1 MIYVL
6 GSINNVISLE
16 LERMPKKGE
25 SVTVDSCTTK
35 FGGKG
40 ANQAIAIAK
49 LAKRENSD
57 KPRVRLIGHVGSD
70 AVGNEIKSMLESYGV
85 DTTFVRSVRRNTG
98 MIITSATEK
107 EKRTLCY
114 GGANNTISKTDIDE
128 ALADADGN
136 DTLLCQLES
145 PLYVV
150 MYALKKAHSL
160 GMTTVLN
167 PAPAKHIPAE
177 VYCNV
182 DIIVPNAE
190 ETQMLTGINP
200 TDFAAQKNAMRYF
213 HAQGVQY
220 VVITLGSNG
229 CSLSDGAYIVS
240 HIPPRKTEVIDTSG
254 AGDTF
259 VGALTLTYP
268 RIGMYS
274 FEEACVFASK
284 ASSITVSRLGAAE
297 SMPSMSEVVEMY
309 NHYVD

>member
-6 GSINNVISLE
+6 GGINNEISLE

-25 SVTVDSCTTK
+25 HVTVDGCAAD

-49 LAKRENSD
+49 LAKRDDSD

-70 AVGNEIKSMLESYGV
+70 AVGNEIKYKLDSYGV
-85 DTTFVRSVRRNTG
+85 DTTFVRSVRRSTG
-98 MIITSATEK
+98 MVITYSTVK
-107 EKRTLCY
+107 EKRAFMY

-128 ALADADGN
+128 ALAGATDA
-136 DTLLCQLES
+136 DTLLCQLEV

-150 MYALKKAHSL
+150 MYALQKAHSL

-167 PAPAKHIPAE
+167 PAPAKHIPDD

-182 DIIVPNAE
+182 DIIVANAE
-190 ETQMLTGINP
+190 QTQMLTGINP

-213 HAQGVQY
+213 HAHGVQY
-220 VVITLGSNG
+220 VVITLGHNG

-268 RIGMYS
+268 RVGMYS
-274 FEEACVFASK
+274 FEEACVFAGK
-284 ASSITVSRLGAAE
+284 AAALTISRLGKAE
-297 SMPSMSEVVEMY
+297 SMPTMSEVIEMY
-309 NHYVD
+309 NRYVD

>member
-6 GSINNVISLE
+6 GSINNEISLE
-16 LERMPKKGE
+16 IERMPKKGE
-25 SVTVDSCTTK
+25 HVTVDGCAAY

-40 ANQAIAIAK
+40 ANQAIAISK
-49 LAKRENSD
+49 LGKRENSD
-57 KPRVRLIGHVGSD
+57 KPCVRLIGHVGND
-70 AVGNEIKSMLESYGV
+70 AVGAEIKDKLVSYGV
-85 DTTFVRSVRRNTG
+85 DTTYVRSVRRSTG
-98 MIITSATEK
+98 MIIRYATEK
-107 EKRTLCY
+107 DKRVFLY

-128 ALADADGN
+128 ALADATGS
-136 DTLLCQLES
+136 DTLLCQLDT

-150 MYALKKAHSL
+150 MYALQKAHSL

-167 PAPAKHIPAE
+167 PAPAKTIPDE

-190 ETQMLTGINP
+190 QTQMLTGINP

-213 HAQGVQY
+213 HSHGVQY
-220 VVITLGSNG
+220 VVIMLGANG

-240 HIPPRKTEVIDTSG
+240 HIPPRKTEVIDTTG

-268 RIGMYS
+268 RVGMYS
-274 FEEACVFASK
+274 FEEACVFAGK
-284 ASSITVSRLGAAE
+284 AAALTISRLGAAE
-297 SMPSMSEVVEMY
+297 SMPTMSEVIEMY
-309 NHYVD
+309 NHYVE